1 MLQAHR
7 PFFSS
12 KNMSS
17 SSQPQGLCI
26 CCPLPGMLFPQF
38 LRWLA
43 PFSTIKSQL
52 KCHLLKERYPVHL
65 IKAPVTGLAWHNISF
80 TEYHNLWLFHLFV
93 YLLSPSQPQPNWTV
107 CSTDKN
113 SLFIC
118 LVHHHNPSAMS
129 DTVVQCLTQ
138 NRCSKYLLNKLTT
151 MEGLAPR
158 VSRLN
163 IGMSIR
169 RAVLGSLF
177 RTNNLLPEVY
187 EAISLSF
194 SPTTNDSLKNNL
206 CSKKLF
212 EISLCE
218 NIKI

>member
-1 MLQAHR
+1 MAQYFFHR
-7 PFFSS
+7 I
-12 KNMSS
+12 
-17 SSQPQGLCI
+17 SQSVI
-26 CCPLPGMLFPQF
+26 
-38 LRWLA
+38 
-43 PFSTIKSQL
+43 
-52 KCHLLKERYPVHL
+52 
-65 IKAPVTGLAWHNISF
+65 ISF
-80 TEYHNLWLFHLFV
+80 IC
-93 YLLSPSQPQPNWTV
+93 LSIVSL
-107 CSTDKN
+107 STPTQLDCVLHGN

-177 RTNNLLPEVY
+177 RT
-187 EAISLSF
+187 IC
-194 SPTTNDSLKNNL
+194 SLKFM
-206 CSKKLF
+206 KLF
-212 EISLCE
+212 LFLSPPPLMILLKTTYVLKNFLRYPSV
-218 NIKI
+218 KILRYKITVLYPICTLE

>member
-1 MLQAHR
+1 MAQYFFHR
-7 PFFSS
+7 I
-12 KNMSS
+12 
-17 SSQPQGLCI
+17 SQSVI
-26 CCPLPGMLFPQF
+26 
-38 LRWLA
+38 
-43 PFSTIKSQL
+43 
-52 KCHLLKERYPVHL
+52 
-65 IKAPVTGLAWHNISF
+65 ISF
-80 TEYHNLWLFHLFV
+80 IC
-93 YLLSPSQPQPNWTV
+93 LSIVSL
-107 CSTDKN
+107 STPTQLDCVLHGN

-194 SPTTNDSLKNNL
+194 SPTTDDSLKNNL